1 MFERLGS
8 DPLKDEPADA
18 LGIELGLLAKSSG
31 CFLVRDAHL
40 FFTALSVL
48 QVTAKFCHKSDLF
61 HGPICGLDCSFA
73 LSAVDAG
80 SYIPATNHL
89 CNLCPFVAISPVPI
103 QQQRIFLMQQRM

>member
-31 CFLVRDAHL
+31 CFFVSEAHL

-48 QVTAKFCHKSDLF
+48 QRGV
-61 HGPICGLDCSFA
+61 
-73 LSAVDAG
+73 LSHQVLDAG
-80 SYIPATNHL
+80 FS
-89 CNLCPFVAISPVPI
+89 CV
-103 QQQRIFLMQQRM
+103 